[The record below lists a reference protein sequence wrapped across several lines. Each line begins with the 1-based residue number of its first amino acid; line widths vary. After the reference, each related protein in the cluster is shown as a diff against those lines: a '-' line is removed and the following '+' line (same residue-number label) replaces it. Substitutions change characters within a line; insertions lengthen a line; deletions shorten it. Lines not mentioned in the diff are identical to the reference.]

1 MEQKNLHAW
10 LETPLGQYVLQ
21 MEQDMLD
28 QAVANLFG
36 FNALQIGWLHL
47 DGLRTNRIP
56 HHMTLSASPGGTIQA
71 EPCALPLATQSLD
84 LVVMPHALEFTEH
97 PHALL
102 REVDRV
108 MRPEG
113 RLVIVGF
120 NPRSL
125 WGVRQLFT
133 LDRRVSPWS
142 GHFISL
148 PRLKDWLA
156 LLSFEVDGGRF
167 GAYAPPFTSAR
178 WLHRF
183 RFMEPAGDRWWG
195 VGGGIYLLQAV
206 KRVHAMRLITPRWQ
220 PQSVVDPSLA
230 AAVRSAG
237 VRRQGAQSSSAQDN
251 VVPLLPRSKAVPVS
265 PQS

>member
-10 LETPLGQYVLQ
+10 LETPLGQYVLR

-28 QAVANLFG
+28 QAVANVFG
-36 FNALQIGWLHL
+36 FNALQISWPHL
-47 DGLRTNRIP
+47 DGLRANRIP
-56 HHMTLSASPGGTIQA
+56 HHMTLSTRLGGTIQA
-71 EPCALPLATQSLD
+71 EPCALPLASQSLD

-113 RLVIVGF
+113 RLIIVGF

-133 LDRRVSPWS
+133 LNRRVSPWS
-142 GHFISL
+142 GHFISIS
-148 PRLKDWLA
+148 RLKDWLA
-156 LLSFEVDGGRF
+156 LLSFDMDGGRF

-183 RFMEPAGDRWWG
+183 RFMELAGDRWWG
-195 VGGGIYLLQAV
+195 GGRRNLSAAGGQASAC
-206 KRVHAMRLITPRWQ
+206 HAPDHA
-220 PQSVVDPSLA
+220 PLA
-230 AAVRSAG
+230 TSKQGGTFPGCRGAQRGGTSARSAI
-237 VRRQGAQSSSAQDN
+237 
-251 VVPLLPRSKAVPVS
+251 LCE
-265 PQS
+265 

>member
-10 LETPLGQYVLQ
+10 LETPLGQYVLR

-36 FNALQIGWLHL
+36 FNALQIGWSHL

-56 HHMTLSASPGGTIQA
+56 HHMTVSASPGGTLQA

-142 GHFISL
+142 GHFI
-148 PRLKDWLA
+148 RKTLA
-156 LLSFEVDGGRF
+156 WFPAFTPVNRFFMVIFQRWPFFQIVLAAMIRRATVARDRFCALSSHTRNS
-167 GAYAPPFTSAR
+167 SALCSVI
-178 WLHRF
+178 WF
-183 RFMEPAGDRWWG
+183 SG
-195 VGGGIYLLQAV
+195 
-206 KRVHAMRLITPRWQ
+206 
-220 PQSVVDPSLA
+220 QSVKYASKF
-230 AAVRSAG
+230 R
-237 VRRQGAQSSSAQDN
+237 
-251 VVPLLPRSKAVPVS
+251 VV
-265 PQS
+265 